1 MSDTCAELPRRRAR
15 TASIEPA
22 RTARRC
28 AARVSRTAGR
38 LAGRAALVSG
48 ALVAVPAVPAALHAQ
63 ERGTPERG
71 TPERGTEER
80 GGSVREALGIDRLQL
95 SSVGAW
101 GAWVKPADIEPT
113 ESVGVQADY
122 GEPVP
127 GWRIVVGVSYWK
139 SRYEPGVVQ
148 RFADS
153 LRAVVNDPTGD
164 ATVEVGRVSVSV
176 LAATAEARWSP
187 LRGRQRW
194 RPYLGAG
201 IGAYA
206 QNAEGRP
213 VSGTFIEDALDN
225 IAAGIAASAGADVL
239 LLPNLSFGMQARYDI
254 LSGSRFASL
263 RAGAS
268 YVFRSRSGA

>member
-1 MSDTCAELPRRRAR
+1 M
-15 TASIEPA
+15 
-22 RTARRC
+22 
-28 AARVSRTAGR
+28 
-38 LAGRAALVSG
+38 ALVSG
-48 ALVAVPAVPAALHAQ
+48 ALACSPAVAGAQ
-63 ERGTPERG
+63 EPDV
-71 TPERGTEER
+71 
-80 GGSVREALGIDRLQL
+80 SVLEALGVDRLRL

-101 GAWVKPADIEPT
+101 GAWVKPAEVVSTQSI
-113 ESVGVQADY
+113 GVQADY
-122 GEPVP
+122 GEVVP
-127 GWRIVVGVSYWK
+127 GWRLVFAVSYWK
-139 SRYEPGVVQ
+139 SRYNDDVVQ

-164 ATVEVGRVSVSV
+164 ATVEVGRVRVSM
-176 LAATAEARWSP
+176 LTATAEARWSP
-187 LRGRQRW
+187 LRGRHRW

-213 VSGTFIEDALDN
+213 VSGTFVENALDN

-239 LLPNLSFGMQARYDI
+239 LLPNLSLGMQARYDI

-268 YVFRSRSGA
+268 YGFRSRTGA